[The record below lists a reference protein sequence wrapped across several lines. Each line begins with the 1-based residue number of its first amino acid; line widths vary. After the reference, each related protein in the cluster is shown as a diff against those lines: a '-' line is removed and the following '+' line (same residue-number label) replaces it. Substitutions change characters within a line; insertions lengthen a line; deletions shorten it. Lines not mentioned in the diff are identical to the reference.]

1 MPVSVSAPVHPR
13 IIPPRSSSGPPA
25 QGIVPMDGSMMAGGA
40 ASMSPTSPVS
50 SRHGHGHGN
59 SNGTNKRKRS
69 SMVGIESSPGSN
81 LDDHDAEQEKKRQ
94 PGVKRACNECRQQKV
109 SQPLRNKSK
118 YNCTERNFPTA
129 PMRRGAR
136 PFPKLLSVQSPETRV
151 QNRIK
156 LQKSRQKI

>member
-1 MPVSVSAPVHPR
+1 VPVSVSAPVHPR
-13 IIPPRSSSGPPA
+13 ITPSRSSSGPPA
-25 QGIVPMDGSMMAGGA
+25 QGFVPMDGSMMAGGA

-50 SRHGHGHGN
+50 SRHGHAHGN

-109 SQPLRNKSK
+109 SQNPENRQSR
-118 YNCTERNFPTA
+118 YHCADHNFPIA

-136 PFPKLLSVQSPETRV
+136 PFPKLLSVQSTETRV
-151 QNRIK
+151 QN
-156 LQKSRQKI
+156 

>member
-1 MPVSVSAPVHPR
+1 
-13 IIPPRSSSGPPA
+13 
-25 QGIVPMDGSMMAGGA
+25 MMAGGA

-109 SQPLRNKSK
+109 SQPPRTDRLD
-118 YNCTERNFPTA
+118 TIV
-129 PMRRGAR
+129 
-136 PFPKLLSVQSPETRV
+136 L
-151 QNRIK
+151 NRIF
-156 LQKSRQKI
+156 Q